1 MQPIVATLALL
12 VGIRGLAN
20 VLVPQLTEFRNPT
33 LITLGSRSVL
43 GLPLVVIIAAALT
56 AVVAFVVKRT
66 IFGRQLVAVGGNRA
80 AAKLSG
86 LPVRRILV
94 TVYVLSGLLAAVAGV
109 LATAR
114 LQASDPTSLGLL
126 MELSAITAV
135 VVGGTPL
142 TGGRVR
148 VLGTV
153 MGALLIQLLQA
164 TLIKHNLPQSWTQ
177 MVQAVIILAAVYAA
191 RGGSNDHHSRHGVGA
206 GRARQGERAS
216 QILQHH
222 GALMVLAATVLVG
235 GIAFDS
241 FATPQNAANIAVSS
255 SFIAIIAIGMTFV
268 IVSGGID
275 LSVGSSFVLAG
286 VLAAYGSRYGVLVAL
301 LLPLAVCGTIGLL
314 QGLIIARTGMAP
326 FIVTLAGLLG
336 MRGLM
341 LAVSG
346 EGANTYLVEDDAF
359 AALGQASLFNLTV
372 PVYITLGLFALGAIL
387 LQRTGFGQSV
397 YAIGG
402 NEEAAALMG
411 VPVARVKTLV
421 YLISGL
427 LAGLAGALNAA
438 RLSSGVT
445 ILGVGLELDVIAAVV
460 IGGTLLTGGAGGLTG
475 TMAGVLLLG
484 VIQSLINQVGTLT
497 SSFQQVVSGAFLA
510 LVVVVQRVLHRA
522 QRLS

>member
-1 MQPIVATLALL
+1 MAETAATLPKPLGGRTRALAWLQRYGVYASVLALLLFNVAFTPHFLEVANFRTQLIQVAPIVIVSLGMALVIGTEGIDLSVGSVMALSSAMVVLYLGYGAPVAIVAALAAGAVVGAGGGALVAYAGVQPIVATLALL

-43 GLPLVVIIAAALT
+43 GLPLVVIVAAVLT

-94 TVYVLSGLLAAVAGV
+94 AVYVLSGLLAAVAGV

-191 RGGSNDHHSRHGVGA
+191 RGR
-206 GRARQGERAS
+206 
-216 QILQHH
+216 
-222 GALMVLAATVLVG
+222 
-235 GIAFDS
+235 
-241 FATPQNAANIAVSS
+241 
-255 SFIAIIAIGMTFV
+255 
-268 IVSGGID
+268 
-275 LSVGSSFVLAG
+275 
-286 VLAAYGSRYGVLVAL
+286 
-301 LLPLAVCGTIGLL
+301 
-314 QGLIIARTGMAP
+314 
-326 FIVTLAGLLG
+326 
-336 MRGLM
+336 
-341 LAVSG
+341 
-346 EGANTYLVEDDAF
+346 
-359 AALGQASLFNLTV
+359 
-372 PVYITLGLFALGAIL
+372 
-387 LQRTGFGQSV
+387 
-397 YAIGG
+397 
-402 NEEAAALMG
+402 
-411 VPVARVKTLV
+411 KK
-421 YLISGL
+421 
-427 LAGLAGALNAA
+427 
-438 RLSSGVT
+438 
-445 ILGVGLELDVIAAVV
+445 
-460 IGGTLLTGGAGGLTG
+460 
-475 TMAGVLLLG
+475 
-484 VIQSLINQVGTLT
+484 
-497 SSFQQVVSGAFLA
+497 
-510 LVVVVQRVLHRA
+510 
-522 QRLS
+522 